1 MHPDIV
7 DPDALKKGVSLMK
20 DITKRNYK
28 AEFGISLKEAK
39 EIVKLRN
46 GRLPRTGWEA
56 VVREGVNGCNANT
69 LWLANLGHGSFTM
82 WLGRAP
88 LPVIGLR

>member
-1 MHPDIV
+1 
-7 DPDALKKGVSLMK
+7 MK
-20 DITKRNYK
+20 HTYKRNYK

-39 EIVKLRN
+39 EIVMLRN

-56 VVREGVNGCNANT
+56 DVREDVNGCNTKT